1 MRLMRIVR
9 SVGPESAG
17 AGENQGRTM
26 AVVTGVG
33 MKTGENET
41 NRQNETNRE
50 NKGSPLH
57 EDSPWVLLLSSSR
70 SHCRCYSSIT
80 EE

>member
-1 MRLMRIVR
+1 MRFMRLMRIVR

-26 AVVTGVG
+26 AAVTGVG
-33 MKTGENET
+33 KKTGE
-41 NRQNETNRE
+41 NETNRE
-50 NKGSPLH
+50 NKGSPPH

-70 SHCRCYSSIT
+70 SRCRCYSSIT

>member
-9 SVGPESAG
+9 SVGLKSAG
-17 AGENQGRTM
+17 AGEKQNRAM
-26 AVVTGVG
+26 VVVTGVG
-33 MKTGENET
+33 KKTGENG
-41 NRQNETNRE
+41 TNRE
-50 NKGSPLH
+50 NKGSPPY

-70 SHCRCYSSIT
+70 SRCRCYSSIT

>member
-26 AVVTGVG
+26 VVVTGVG
-33 MKTGENET
+33 KKTGENG
-41 NRQNETNRE
+41 TNRE
-50 NKGSPLH
+50 NKGSPPH
-57 EDSPWVLLLSSSR
+57 EDSPWVLLLSSNRSR
-70 SHCRCYSSIT
+70 CRCYSSIT

>member
-9 SVGPESAG
+9 SVGLKSAG
-17 AGENQGRTM
+17 AGENQGRTV

-33 MKTGENET
+33 KKTGENG
-41 NRQNETNRE
+41 TNRE
-50 NKGSPLH
+50 DKGSPPH

-70 SHCRCYSSIT
+70 SRCRCYSSIT

>member
-41 NRQNETNRE
+41 NRE

>member
-26 AVVTGVG
+26 AAVTGVG
-33 MKTGENET
+33 KKTGENET
-41 NRQNETNRE
+41 NRENKE

-70 SHCRCYSSIT
+70 SRCRCYSSIT